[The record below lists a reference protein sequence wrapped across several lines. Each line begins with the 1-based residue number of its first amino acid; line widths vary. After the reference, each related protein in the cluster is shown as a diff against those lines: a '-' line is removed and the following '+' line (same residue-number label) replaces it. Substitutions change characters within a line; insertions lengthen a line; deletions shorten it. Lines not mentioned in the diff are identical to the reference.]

1 MFPNKTL
8 INSQK
13 QDFMYNVNEK
23 WYLFKLFQEW
33 GEGIRENGAGG
44 ELTMIYLRYCKKFCN
59 CHSVPLP
66 STIKKF
72 KNVYKLF
79 HIS

>member
-33 GEGIRENGAGG
+33 GGNKRKWWRG
-44 ELTMIYLRYCKKFCN
+44 
-59 CHSVPLP
+59 
-66 STIKKF
+66 
-72 KNVYKLF
+72 
-79 HIS
+79 